1 MAFSLLIFASY
12 PSPPS
17 KACPLAGRRE
27 VHSMNQ
33 KSNSLISV
41 DIKIRINRG
50 RRRSKLLI
58 ALKCFLGLLPVLV
71 RLGLQLKQFIP
82 VPA

>member
-1 MAFSLLIFASY
+1 
-12 PSPPS
+12 
-17 KACPLAGRRE
+17 
-27 VHSMNQ
+27 MNQ

-82 VPA
+82 APA